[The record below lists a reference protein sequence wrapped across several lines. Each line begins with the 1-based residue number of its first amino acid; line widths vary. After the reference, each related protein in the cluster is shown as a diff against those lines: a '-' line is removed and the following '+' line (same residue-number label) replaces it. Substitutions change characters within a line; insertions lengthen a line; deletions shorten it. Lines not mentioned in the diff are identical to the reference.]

1 MKKINSVIT
10 AAAIALALPA
20 IARADLSF
28 TVNGTAVAS
37 GDSVATA
44 SPVIT
49 PVGPMNMVKYKPEV
63 LLSSS
68 FTASNIVVRVK
79 SLSGQQFQCC
89 AGGQCEQSTSITKKN
104 IYVQEGEP
112 LDIQFEYSAM
122 QAADAPVPTVS
133 AKIEAQYYLED
144 ESLQSFVIT
153 MSETAG
159 ISLVPVKPASVT
171 PTADGLVYDLP
182 SDGTITLHSL
192 TGSIISRTRV
202 TGTGI
207 LPLDIPSGVYV
218 YRLEAGKASAT
229 GKFIRR

>member
-1 MKKINSVIT
+1 MKKFNSVL
-10 AAAIALALPA
+10 AAVAMALVLPA
-20 IARADLSF
+20 MAHADLSF
-28 TVNGTAVAS
+28 SVNGNPVTTGDSISVAS
-37 GDSVATA
+37 PIV
-44 SPVIT
+44 T
-49 PVGPMNMVKYKPEV
+49 PLGAMKMVKYQPEV
-63 LLSSS
+63 LLASS
-68 FTASNIVVRVK
+68 FTASNIILRVK
-79 SLSGQQFQCC
+79 SVSGQQFQCC

-104 IYVQEGEP
+104 IYVEEGQP

-122 QAADAPVPTVS
+122 QAADTPVPTVS

-159 ISLVPVKPASVT
+159 IGVVPVKPSSVT

-182 SDGTITLHSL
+182 GDGTVTVLSL
-192 TGSIISRTRV
+192 TGSVITRARV

-207 LPLDIPSGVYV
+207 LSLDIPSGIYL
-218 YRLEAGKASAT
+218 YRLDAGGASST